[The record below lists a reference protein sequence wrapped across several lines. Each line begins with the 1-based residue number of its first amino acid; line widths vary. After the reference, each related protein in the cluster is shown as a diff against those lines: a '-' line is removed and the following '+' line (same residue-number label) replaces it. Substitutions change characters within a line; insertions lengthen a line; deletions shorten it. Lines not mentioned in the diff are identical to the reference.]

1 MSHQFDNLSTAH
13 GSTITSYPMT
23 YELYANVFLSLS
35 SNQYSIIS
43 TYQEFTLERERAAAR
58 REERPR
64 VQSSHWVW
72 PLNFEFLKRGK
83 WYPCFWVVLAER
95 CLVPCDHEGR
105 PHTCLLGPM
114 NRVPT
119 IIFTSLLPD
128 PWAQLWP
135 GKWGGHEGG
144 RPWLSFSPDVL
155 ITEVYR
161 RICMGSTQ
169 ITERLWIWRSVWCL
183 GTNPHGYALT
193 YKALKHRK
201 ENDRNERR
209 DT

>member
-1 MSHQFDNLSTAH
+1 M
-13 GSTITSYPMT
+13 
-23 YELYANVFLSLS
+23 
-35 SNQYSIIS
+35 
-43 TYQEFTLERERAAAR
+43 
-58 REERPR
+58 
-64 VQSSHWVW
+64 
-72 PLNFEFLKRGK
+72 
-83 WYPCFWVVLAER
+83 LAER

-183 GTNPHGYALT
+183 GTNPHGYEGTATCSYLQSSKT
-193 YKALKHRK
+193 QKGKWQKWKEGYIKPEMVGKRRQKNQRWRKLEQYQLSGSIYCLDSAAKAKLHAGYSPRQGTMWGIRQ
-201 ENDRNERR
+201 NLH
-209 DT
+209 TL